1 MRDSI
6 QSGTTERAELVITRF
21 VKAGIRAIAV
31 ALLIAMPAVLLPG
44 GADVAQITAL
54 LALVAA
60 LLTFVEYV
68 GDYPSILEFRD
79 APPFNRLRFLA
90 LLATVLTLTLI
101 CRGEIVPTPLSRA
114 LESIAAGA
122 GRWLDFPFS
131 PVRLMVL
138 LASDDM
144 SAQEVA
150 RIRSHAGLA
159 YALSL
164 LSVIGFVLV
173 VRLLNWPIRHGAFN
187 FWVNLPLF
195 DPTVGKDVLHRLNR
209 DGNINVALGILLPF
223 LIPAGMKLAAQTTG
237 LLNLTEPQTLIW
249 TMSAWAFLPASL
261 VMRGV
266 ALARIAALIEE
277 KRRRAYAQAEAEVQT
292 V

>member
-1 MRDSI
+1 M
-6 QSGTTERAELVITRF
+6 
-21 VKAGIRAIAV
+21 

-44 GADVAQITAL
+44 GADMAQITGL

-79 APPFNRLRFLA
+79 APPFNRLRFVA
-90 LLATVLTLTLI
+90 LFVTVLVLTLL
-101 CRGEIVPTPLSRA
+101 CRGEIAPTPLSQG
-114 LESIAAGA
+114 LERIATTVGD
-122 GRWLDFPFS
+122 WLDFPFS

-138 LASDDM
+138 LATDDM
-144 SAQEVA
+144 SAADVA
-150 RIRSHAGLA
+150 RIRTHAGIA
-159 YALSL
+159 YL
-164 LSVIGFVLV
+164 LSAASMLGFVLT

-195 DPTVGKDVLHRLNR
+195 DPTIGKDVLYRLNR
-209 DGNINVALGILLPF
+209 DGNVNVALGFLLPF
-223 LIPAGMKLAAQTTG
+223 LIPAVMKLASQTID
-237 LLNLTEPQTLIW
+237 LLSLTEPQTLIW

-266 ALARIAALIEE
+266 ALMRIAALIEE
-277 KRRRAYAQAEAEVQT
+277 KRRRAYAQAEAQT
-292 V
+292 I

>member
-1 MRDSI
+1 M
-6 QSGTTERAELVITRF
+6 ITRF
-21 VKAGIRAIAV
+21 VKAGIRAVAV

-44 GADVAQITAL
+44 YAADAAQITAL

-90 LLATVLTLTLI
+90 LFATVLVLTLI
-101 CRGEIVPTPLSRA
+101 CRGESHPTAVSQMLTA
-114 LESIAAGA
+114 FG
-122 GRWLDFPFS
+122 GKVGGWLDFPFS

-138 LASDDM
+138 LATDDM
-144 SAQEVA
+144 SAQDVE
-150 RIRSHAGLA
+150 RIRTHAGLA
-159 YALSL
+159 YVISL
-164 LSVIGFVLV
+164 LSMLAFVLV
-173 VRLLNWPIRHGAFN
+173 VRLLSWPVRNGAFN

-195 DPTVGKDVLHRLNR
+195 DPTIGKDVLYRLNR
-209 DGNINVALGILLPF
+209 DGNVNVALGFLLPF
-223 LIPAGMKLAAQTTG
+223 LIPAIMKLAAQTIN
-237 LLNLTEPQTLIW
+237 LVSLTEPQTLIW

-266 ALARIAALIEE
+266 ALMRIAALIEQ
-277 KRRRAYAQAEAEVQT
+277 KRKRAYAEAEAEVQT
-292 V
+292 I